1 MEMTHDNEVT
11 QSDPE
16 EAQSHRNCPFVFLRK
31 RYMVAM
37 LSFLGFANIYAMRVN
52 LSVAIAVMV
61 ANQTVA
67 QNGEEIQVLS
77 NVCCPPIV
85 LKTGDFSTHTPLL
98 GVSQIYTEHTFCFTL
113 NCNRLPA
120 KIKPKRKETVPTDVH
135 VYLNN
140 FHKESLYIYTQMKN
154 FTHSQIWT
162 LLIHKLL
169 SVLQNNWYGIYNKR
183 FTTRH

>member
-77 NVCCPPIV
+77 NVCCPPIF
-85 LKTGDFSTHTPLL
+85 LKL
-98 GVSQIYTEHTFCFTL
+98 GIFLRIHRYWGFLRAYVSLQSIRFALHLTAIVYQL
-113 NCNRLPA
+113 RLCL
-120 KIKPKRKETVPTDVH
+120 KGKKRCQ
-135 VYLNN
+135 
-140 FHKESLYIYTQMKN
+140 QM
-154 FTHSQIWT
+154 FMF
-162 LLIHKLL
+162 L
-169 SVLQNNWYGIYNKR
+169 
-183 FTTRH
+183 